1 MMDYPRE
8 NRFLIAL
15 LRNSIIS
22 MKVYCSRRSDRAV
35 KFLDNSPQIRHMQHL
50 LELNLIIHSP

>member
-1 MMDYPRE
+1 MIDYPRE

-15 LRNSIIS
+15 LRNSRIS
-22 MKVYCSRRSDRAV
+22 MKVYCSRRSDGTV
-35 KFLDNSPQIRHMQHL
+35 KFLNNSPQIQHMQHL